1 MWKNANF
8 RLVVG
13 IIGALLM
20 TVIFVFEIRIGFN
33 IFQRKLLSDTDALTQ
48 ISKDAGSAS
57 VSIDTMAV
65 YPEVEGVDPDGDV
78 IKLYNYDLKVKLNGT
93 VTDTAKDSYGV
104 YKYAQ
109 SGTNAAMTLSVESFK
124 SDLEKLTEAYNAYL
138 YGDKM
143 ALANATS
150 LVIKD
155 DAAQFMVQSY
165 REGPIPMLYS
175 EGTQTYTAF
184 VPLEDDFLVL
194 SAKDPFLLDTGK
206 ISVHYGNPSENP
218 MLMHTYSDY
227 EELASRNQITKIL
240 ENKIKN
246 ENGELDD
253 LESPYQSSNV
263 VGTAETYT
271 SRADNT
277 TRAQL
282 VSYADYEWQEDG
294 VAAGTSMMID
304 TTSVRAKESEWKLT
318 ETVYSYSYAGL
329 QLMNLSGQRSS
340 TNLTI
345 SGNIVN
351 ELDSERPYVIVVKFI
366 GEGDVLLGLNVVD
379 GRETPL
385 SPSTFKE
392 FSVSASASDVKIAD
406 VVAVQFE
413 IY

>member
-20 TVIFVFEIRIGFN
+20 TVIFVFEVRIGFN
-33 IFQRKLLSDTDALTQ
+33 IFQRKILNDTEMLTQ
-48 ISKDAGSAS
+48 ISKDKGSAS
-57 VSIDTMAV
+57 VSIDQMAT
-65 YPEVEGVDPDGDV
+65 YPEVEGVDPEGDV
-78 IKLYNYDLKVKLNGT
+78 IKLYNYDIKVKLNGVAT
-93 VTDTAKDSYGV
+93 DVTRDSYGV

-109 SGTNAAMTLSVESFK
+109 SGTNAAMTLSVESYK
-124 SDLEKLTEAYNAYL
+124 SDKDKLMEAYDAYL
-138 YGDKM
+138 YGYSM
-143 ALANATS
+143 ALPTAIGLA
-150 LVIKD
+150 LKE
-155 DAAQFMVQSY
+155 DAAKFLVQSY
-165 REGPIPMLYS
+165 REGPIPIIYS
-175 EGTQTYTAF
+175 EGTQIYTAF
-184 VPLEDDFLVL
+184 VPLEEDFIVL

-206 ISVHYGNPSENP
+206 VSVHYGNPSEQP

-227 EELASRNQITKIL
+227 EELASKNQIAAIL

-246 ENGELDD
+246 ENGELDAVD
-253 LESPYQSSNV
+253 TPYQSTAV
-263 VGTAETYT
+263 VGTDDTYT

-282 VSYADYEWQEDG
+282 VSYADYDWQEDG

-340 TNLTI
+340 STLTI

-351 ELDSERPYVIVVKFI
+351 ELESERPYVIVVKFI
-366 GEGDVLLGLNVVD
+366 GEGDTLLGLNVVD

-385 SPSTFKE
+385 AASTFKE
-392 FSVSASASDVKIAD
+392 FSVSASSSDMDIAN

>member
-13 IIGALLM
+13 IIGA
-20 TVIFVFEIRIGFN
+20 VIMAVLFIFEIRIGFN
-33 IFQRKLLSDTDALTQ
+33 IFQRKILNDTTTLTNLS
-48 ISKDAGSAS
+48 KEAGSAS
-57 VSIDTMAV
+57 VSIDQLAA

-78 IKLYNYDLKVKLNGT
+78 IKLYNYDLKVKLNGIA
-93 VTDTAKDSYGV
+93 TDTNKDSYGV

-109 SGTNAAMTLSVESFK
+109 SKTNQAMTLSVESFK
-124 SDLEKLTEAYNAYL
+124 SDLDKLMAAYNAYL

-143 ALANATS
+143 ALANAVS
-150 LVIKD
+150 L
-155 DAAQFMVQSY
+155 ALQEGSAQFMVQSY
-165 REGPIPMLYS
+165 REGPIPIVYS
-175 EGTQTYTAF
+175 EGTQIYTAF

-206 ISVHYGNPSENP
+206 ISVHYGNPAENP
-218 MLMHTYSDY
+218 QLMHTYSDY
-227 EELASRNQITKIL
+227 EELASKNQIAKIL

-253 LESPYQSSNV
+253 LETPYQSSGV
-263 VGTAETYT
+263 VGTADTYT

-282 VSYADYEWQEDG
+282 VSYADYDWQEDG

-340 TNLTI
+340 ATLTI

-351 ELDSERPYVIVVKFI
+351 ELESERPYVIVVKFI
-366 GEGDVLLGLNVVD
+366 GEGDTLLGLNVVD

-385 SPSTFKE
+385 APSTFKE
-392 FSVSASASDVKIAD
+392 FTVSASSNDVKIAD